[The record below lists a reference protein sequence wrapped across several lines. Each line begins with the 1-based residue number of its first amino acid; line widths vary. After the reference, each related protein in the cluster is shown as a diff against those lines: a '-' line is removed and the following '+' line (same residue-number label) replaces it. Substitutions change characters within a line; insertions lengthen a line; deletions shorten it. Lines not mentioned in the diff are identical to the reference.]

1 METVGLFRK
10 QEVVGCVYAH
20 RYFSTMASTASDG
33 APPAPAAG
41 AESAPA
47 WWHAGPNSAQ
57 VGPMQLEDLHA
68 ALKDGKIHQGTL
80 VWGPGVP
87 QWVPY
92 SAAFSQST
100 SEESASDT
108 TGAAQTTAGTAGA
121 EWFYAGIDGE
131 RHGPIP
137 LRSFHALAAKEAVH
151 VGTLVWHASLPEWMP
166 ATAVPQVAELLE
178 AAAAAEAS
186 NASTTQK
193 LAEEQEA
200 AAAKQRGQKRKRA
213 TAPGCVYVQ
222 GCPPDVTAHEIAQ
235 HFSRCG
241 IIKQHP
247 LNDELNIKIYR
258 KSPGDEGVQT
268 GVLPPCKGDVTVQY
282 LREPSVQLAV
292 TMLDGVPLRPEAAHT
307 QPAAAYK
314 LSVQPAAFAPKEF
327 TATGSKAAAAAAAA
341 AVAEGPAPKGGVRR
355 AKLTEKERKVLN
367 VRGKEQDALLSWAGA
382 GETDFS
388 AGGAKIVILR
398 GMFSHQE
405 GMQGREVFG
414 KQVAEDVRS
423 ECDAK
428 CGPVERVN
436 VYWSN
441 PDGVVMV
448 KFRTA
453 GGAAEC
459 LRVMRGRSYGG
470 QEIGV
475 GLYDG
480 VTDFRGEEEKNKKK
494 TAGGGGAGAA
504 GGGDGKR
511 IDEFGAWI
519 EGGGEDEDKW

>member
-1 METVGLFRK
+1 MVNESDIF
-10 QEVVGCVYAH
+10 
-20 RYFSTMASTASDG
+20 MASESSQ
-33 APPAPAAG
+33 PAAAAASG
-41 AESAPA
+41 AAAA
-47 WWHAGPNSAQ
+47 WWHAGPNSTQ
-57 VGPMQLEDLHA
+57 VGPMQLSDVHGA
-68 ALKDGKIHQGTL
+68 HDSGSIDASTL
-80 VWGPGVP
+80 VWGPGLP

-92 SAAFSQST
+92 ADAFAPKQG
-100 SEESASDT
+100 EESASGSANT
-108 TGAAQTTAGTAGA
+108 AEAAGGATAA
-121 EWFYAGIDGE
+121 EWFYAGSDGT

-137 LRSFHALAAKEAVH
+137 LRTFHALAAKESVH

-178 AAAAAEAS
+178 AASAAEAS

-193 LAEEQEA
+193 LAEEKEA

-222 GCPPDVTAHEIAQ
+222 GCPLDVTAHELAQ

-258 KSPGDEGVQT
+258 KEAGEG
-268 GVLPPCKGDVTVQY
+268 GVPEGTLPPCKGDATVQY
-282 LREPSVQLAV
+282 LREPSVELAV
-292 TMLDGVPLRPEAAHT
+292 TMLDSVPLRPTASG
-307 QPAAAYK
+307 AAACK
-314 LSVQPAAFAPKEF
+314 LSVQAAAFAPKEF
-327 TATGSKAAAAAAAA
+327 TATGAKAAAAAAA
-341 AVAEGPAPKGGVRR
+341 AEGPAPKGGVRR
-355 AKLTEKERKVLN
+355 AKLTEKERKVLS
-367 VRGKEQDALLSWAGA
+367 VRGKEQDALLSWASA
-382 GETDFS
+382 GDTDFS

-398 GMFSHQE
+398 GMFRPEE
-405 GMQGREVFG
+405 GMAGREVFAQ
-414 KQVAEDVRS
+414 QVAEDVRS
-423 ECDAK
+423 ECDTK

-459 LRVMRGRSYGG
+459 LRVMRGRHYGG

-480 VTDFRGEEEKNKKK
+480 ATDFRGEAEKAKKARA
-494 TAGGGGAGAA
+494 TGGGGGA
-504 GGGDGKR
+504 DGKR

-519 EGGGEDEDKW
+519 EAGGEGEKW